1 MLHILWLVIK
11 CIGIVLVFLLAV
23 ILLAVALVLFCPVRY
38 RGRAIRDAD
47 KWEIS
52 GRAGWLLGLVSVR
65 IAGGS
70 EGSRVQIRL
79 LGIDT
84 AVWKKLFFRKK
95 TARKKTAKGTK
106 ARAQSGS
113 GEEKMPYDR
122 ELAAEPEARELKP
135 EAAGNFS
142 ERTEAEIAEDAPPMP
157 FKKSRENFLKRFW
170 RNLVEKCQ
178 SICEGVKK
186 MMTALR
192 NLCSTVTV
200 WKEFLGRGETK
211 AAFGR
216 TWQQILALLRH
227 AGPQKIKG
235 WVDLGLGSPAATGQ
249 LLAVLGA
256 SYPIHRSCLT
266 VNPVWD
272 RKVLEGNVQMR
283 GRVYGAA
290 LLYAA
295 CRLYFD
301 KNVKTTLRWMMQQ
314 AG

>member
-11 CIGIVLVFLLAV
+11 CIGIVLAFLLAL
-23 ILLAVALVLFCPVRY
+23 ILLAVLLVLFCPVRY
-38 RGRAIRDAD
+38 RGRAKRDAD

-52 GRAGWLLGLVSVR
+52 GRAGWLLGLVSVH

-79 LGIDT
+79 FGIDT
-84 AVWKKLFFRKK
+84 AVWKKLFTRKK
-95 TARKKTAKGTK
+95 IAGKSSYAGEKKIK
-106 ARAQSGS
+106 APVVSG
-113 GEEKMPYDR
+113 D
-122 ELAAEPEARELKP
+122 AEPAHREEQTAGVQTEKLKI
-135 EAAGNFS
+135 EKSESFS
-142 ERTEAEIAEDAPPMP
+142 EKPRNE
-157 FKKSRENFLKRFW
+157 KSERVERENFLKRFW
-170 RNLVEKCQ
+170 RSLADKYR
-178 SICEGVKK
+178 SIRERVKK
-186 MMTALR
+186 MISAFR
-192 NLCSTVTV
+192 NLCSTVSL
-200 WKEFLGRGETK
+200 WKEFLGKSQTK

-227 AGPQKIKG
+227 AGPQKWQG
-235 WVDLGLGSPAATGQ
+235 YVDLGLGSPAATGQ

-256 SYPIHRSCLT
+256 SYPLHRSCLS

-290 LLYAA
+290 FLCAA

-301 KNVKTTLRWMMQQ
+301 KNVKNTFRWIMRQ

>member
-11 CIGIVLVFLLAV
+11 CIGIVLVFLLAL
-23 ILLAVALVLFCPVRY
+23 ILLAAALVLFCPVRY
-38 RGRAIRDAD
+38 RGRAERDAD

-65 IAGGS
+65 VAGGS
-70 EGSRVQIRL
+70 EGSRVRIRL

-84 AVWKKLFFRKK
+84 AVWKNLFVRKK
-95 TARKKTAKGTK
+95 TARKKKTDGETQV
-106 ARAQSGS
+106 RAQSSSS
-113 GEEKMPYDR
+113 GDKSSEEKLPYDR
-122 ELAAEPEARELKP
+122 EAAAEPEPREPKP
-135 EAAGNFS
+135 
-142 ERTEAEIAEDAPPMP
+142 EAEIAEDAPPTP

-170 RNLVEKCQ
+170 RNLVEKCR
-178 SICEGVKK
+178 SIREGVKR

-192 NLCSTVTV
+192 NLCSTVTL